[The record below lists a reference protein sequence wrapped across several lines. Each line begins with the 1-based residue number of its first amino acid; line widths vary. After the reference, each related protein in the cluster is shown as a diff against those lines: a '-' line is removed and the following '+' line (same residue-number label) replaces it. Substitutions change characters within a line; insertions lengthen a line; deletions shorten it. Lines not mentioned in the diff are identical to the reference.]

1 MRKVLIVYGTRPE
14 AVKMAPLIHELSR
27 SSHCRAIV
35 AVTGQHRE
43 MLDQVNQLFGIEPDY
58 DLNILTQSQT
68 LEAITARVLA
78 GVSSVIDAENP
89 DALVVQGD
97 TTTCFAAALAAFYR
111 RVPLI
116 HLEAGLRTGDRDNP
130 YPEEINRKLTS
141 QLAALH
147 LAPTK
152 TSKSNLLNEGVD
164 ARDVVITGNTV
175 IDALL
180 YVSGRNTAVTNPD
193 VARAAERKSILITAH
208 RRESWGEPMA
218 NSARAIATLA
228 GAFPN
233 VNFLL
238 PAHLNPAV
246 RNVLLPPLEH
256 LPNVIVTQP
265 LNYYDFV
272 RAMRDC
278 MLVLTDSGGVQEEAP
293 SFGKPVLVMRDTT
306 ERPEAIAAG
315 TVRLVGTD
323 ERKIVQAV
331 TLLLTN
337 RVAYRAMARAV
348 NPYGD
353 GHAAE
358 RAVLAIEHYF
368 GYSGRPVEFGTKTRV
383 HAPRTDALVAPS
395 LAAQAGAGRGKGV
408 YGSQAKTVVGAQ
420 V

>member
-1 MRKVLIVYGTRPE
+1 MRKILIVYGTRPE
-14 AVKMAPLIHELSR
+14 AVKMAPLIDGLSR
-27 SSHCRAIV
+27 SPHCRAVV

-43 MLDQVNQLFGIEPDY
+43 MLDQVNQLFGIEPQY
-58 DLNILTQSQT
+58 DLNIITQSQT
-68 LEAITARVLA
+68 LETITSRVLA

-130 YPEEINRKLTS
+130 YPEEINRKLTT

-147 LAPTK
+147 LAPTD
-152 TSKSNLLNEGVD
+152 TSKANLLNDGVD
-164 ARDVVITGNTV
+164 ERDVVITGNTV

-180 YVSGRNTAVTNPD
+180 HVSGRNTAATNPD
-193 VARAAERKSILITAH
+193 VARAARRKTVLITAH

-218 NSARAIATLA
+218 QSARAIARLA
-228 GAFPN
+228 KAFPN

-246 RNVLLPPLEH
+246 RAVLLPPLEH
-256 LPNVIVTQP
+256 LPNVIITQP
-265 LNYYDFV
+265 LDYCDFV

-278 MLVLTDSGGVQEEAP
+278 TLVLTDSGGVQEEAP

-306 ERPEAIAAG
+306 ERPEAVVAG

-323 ERKIVQAV
+323 EEKIVEAV
-331 TLLLTN
+331 TTLLTD

-358 RAVLAIEHYF
+358 RAVLAIEHFF
-368 GYSGRPVEFGTKTRV
+368 GHTKRPAEFGARIKV
-383 HAPRTDALVAPS
+383 PS
-395 LAAQAGAGRGKGV
+395 LQPETLAPAVVLAQTGAGRRKAV
-408 YGSQAKTVVGAQ
+408 YGSREATAGAQ
-420 V
+420 A